1 MTNKIEPIGKRVLA
15 KKHEEKDPVVKGIIM
30 PDTAKH
36 KKYDIEVLAIGSEV
50 TKVKVGDM
58 ISIAHYG
65 TKEIM
70 KDDEVYMLIPE
81 DEILA
86 IIHD

>member
-36 KKYDIEVLAIGSEV
+36 KKYEIEVVAIGSEV
-50 TKVKVGDM
+50 TKVKVGDKISCQSYGGREIIKDNEAYM
-58 ISIAHYG
+58 I
-65 TKEIM
+65 
-70 KDDEVYMLIPE
+70 VNE
-81 DEILA
+81 DEIFA

>member
-1 MTNKIEPIGKRVLA
+1 MTNKIEPVGRRVLV

-36 KKYDIEVLAIGSEV
+36 KKFEIEVVAIGSEV
-50 TKVKVGDM
+50 TKVKVGDK
-58 ISIAHYG
+58 ISINNYG
-65 TKEIM
+65 MKEIV
-70 KDDEVYMLIPE
+70 KDDEVYLIVPE
-81 DEILA
+81 DDILA